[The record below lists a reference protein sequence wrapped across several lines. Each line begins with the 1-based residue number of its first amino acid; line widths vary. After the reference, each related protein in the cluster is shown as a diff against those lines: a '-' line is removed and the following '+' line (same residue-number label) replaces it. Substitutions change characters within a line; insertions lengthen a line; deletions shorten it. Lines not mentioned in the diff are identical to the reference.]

1 MTIESLREIV
11 KSKALKVISELIESI
26 VHRKILSLKNTF
38 SKEETGAIKS
48 KTKTFRTQSQSA
60 FYKMI
65 YGCPNFYQI
74 IDEET
79 SENSKFRN
87 ENK

>member
-1 MTIESLREIV
+1 MTFESLREIV

-38 SKEETGAIKS
+38 SKEETGEIKS

-60 FYKMI
+60 FCEMI
-65 YGCPNFYQI
+65 YVCPNFYRI

-79 SENSKFRN
+79 SRKF
-87 ENK
+87 KV